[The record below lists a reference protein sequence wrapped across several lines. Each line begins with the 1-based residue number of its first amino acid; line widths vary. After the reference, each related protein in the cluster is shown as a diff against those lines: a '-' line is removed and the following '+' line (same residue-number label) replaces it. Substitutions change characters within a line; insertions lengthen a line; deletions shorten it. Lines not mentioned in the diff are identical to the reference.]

1 MCLVSYIIRL
11 CYSSFLMIFFLGSKM
26 GPFHQSQKNRMLW
39 NPKRSSFIT
48 KKYELQFDTSTSI
61 ILGSRFFKTKG
72 YNLRFIC
79 EPLYKFLYGILFIV
93 QQQYVAE
100 YYSSITGITHPRD
113 LTRHTSTDAAYICL
127 LYTSPSPRDLS
138 TSRMPS
144 SA

>member
-1 MCLVSYIIRL
+1 
-11 CYSSFLMIFFLGSKM
+11 M
-26 GPFHQSQKNRMLW
+26 GPFHHRQKYRILW

-100 YYSSITGITHPRD
+100 YYSSITGITHLRG
-113 LTRHTSTDAAYICL
+113 LTRHTSTDAAC
-127 LYTSPSPRDLS
+127 TDRRSGRVQAHSRPDLS
-138 TSRMPS
+138 QEPS
-144 SA
+144 LRRRGGKMRWM